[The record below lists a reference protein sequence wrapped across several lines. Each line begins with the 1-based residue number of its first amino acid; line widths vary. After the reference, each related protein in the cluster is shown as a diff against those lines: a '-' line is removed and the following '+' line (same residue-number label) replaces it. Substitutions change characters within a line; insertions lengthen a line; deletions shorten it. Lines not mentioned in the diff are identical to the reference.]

1 MRCPVKNYKSL
12 LAGIVAMAMV
22 SGYVSPNGIN
32 RIVMADEKKT
42 EVPKSLSFKMN
53 NLEEE
58 SVDLAKYAGKVVVFV
73 NVASKCGYTKQY
85 AGLEKLYKT
94 YKDKGLVIVGVPCN
108 QFGAQEAG
116 TNKEIRTFCTSTYDV
131 TFDMLAKVDVKNSTA
146 CDLYKY
152 LTAQETTPLGKG
164 DVKWNFEK
172 FVLDRKGNVV
182 GRFGSSVAP
191 ESKEFVSLIES
202 ALAK

>member
-1 MRCPVKNYKSL
+1 MKNYKSL

>member
-1 MRCPVKNYKSL
+1 MKNYKSL

-22 SGYVSPNGIN
+22 SGYVAPNGIN
-32 RIVMADEKKT
+32 RIAMADEKKT

-53 NLEEE
+53 TLEGE
-58 SVDLAKYAGKVVVFV
+58 SVDLGKYAGKVVVFV

-94 YKDKGLVIVGVPCN
+94 HKDKGLVIVGVPCN

-116 TNKEIRTFCTSTYDV
+116 TNKEIRTFCTSNYDV
-131 TFDMLAKVDVKNSTA
+131 TFDMLGKVDVKSGSA

-152 LTAQETTPLGKG
+152 LTAQETSPLGKG
-164 DVKWNFEK
+164 DVKWNIEK
-172 FVLDRKGNVV
+172 FVLDRKGNIV

>member
-1 MRCPVKNYKSL
+1 MKNYKSL

-32 RIVMADEKKT
+32 RIAMADEKKT

-53 NLEEE
+53 TLEDE

-131 TFDMLAKVDVKNSTA
+131 TFDMLAKVDVKTGTA

-182 GRFGSSVAP
+182 GRFGSGVAP

>member
-1 MRCPVKNYKSL
+1 MKNYKSL

-32 RIVMADEKKT
+32 RIAMADEKKT

-53 NLEEE
+53 TLEGE
-58 SVDLAKYAGKVVVFV
+58 SVDLGKYAGKVVVFV

-85 AGLEKLYKT
+85 AGLETLYKT
-94 YKDKGLVIVGVPCN
+94 HKDKGLVIVGVPCN

-116 TNKEIRTFCTSTYDV
+116 TNKEIRTFCTSNYDV
-131 TFDMLAKVDVKNSTA
+131 TFDMLGKVDVKSGSA

-152 LTAQETTPLGKG
+152 LTAQETSPLGKG

-172 FVLDRKGNVV
+172 FVLDRKGNIV

>member
-1 MRCPVKNYKSL
+1 
-12 LAGIVAMAMV
+12 
-22 SGYVSPNGIN
+22 
-32 RIVMADEKKT
+32 MADEKKT
-42 EVPKSLSFKMN
+42 EVPKSLSFKIN
-53 NLEEE
+53 TLEGE
-58 SVDLAKYAGKVVVFV
+58 SVDLGKYAGKVVVFV

-85 AGLEKLYKT
+85 AGLETLYKT
-94 YKDKGLVIVGVPCN
+94 HKDKGLVIVGVPCN

-116 TNKEIRTFCTSTYDV
+116 TNKEIRTFCTSNYDV
-131 TFDMLAKVDVKNSTA
+131 TFDMLGKVDVKSGSA

-152 LTAQETTPLGKG
+152 LTAQETSPLGKG

-172 FVLDRKGNVV
+172 FVLDRKGNIV

>member
-1 MRCPVKNYKSL
+1 VKNYKSL

-32 RIVMADEKKT
+32 RIAMADEKKT

-53 NLEEE
+53 TLEDE

-131 TFDMLAKVDVKNSTA
+131 TFDMLAKVDVKTGTA

-182 GRFGSSVAP
+182 GRFGSGVAP

>member
-1 MRCPVKNYKSL
+1 MKNYKSL

-32 RIVMADEKKT
+32 RIAMADEKKT
-42 EVPKSLSFKMN
+42 EVPKSLAFRMN
-53 NLEEE
+53 TLEDE

-85 AGLEKLYKT
+85 AGLEKLYKN

-131 TFDMLAKVDVKNSTA
+131 TFDMLAKVDVKGGSA

-152 LTAQETTPLGKG
+152 LTAQETPPVGKG

>member
-1 MRCPVKNYKSL
+1 MKNYKSL

-22 SGYVSPNGIN
+22 SGYVSPNGLS
-32 RIVMADEKKT
+32 RSAMADEKKT

-53 NLEEE
+53 TLEGE
-58 SVDLAKYAGKVVVFV
+58 SVDLGKYAGKVVVFV

-85 AGLEKLYKT
+85 AGLQKLYET

-108 QFGAQEAG
+108 QFGAQESG
-116 TNKEIRTFCTSTYDV
+116 TNKEIRTFCTSNYGVD
-131 TFDMLAKVDVKNSTA
+131 FDMLEKVDVKSGTA

-152 LTAQETTPLGKG
+152 LTAQETSPLGKG

-172 FVLDRKGNVV
+172 FVLDRKGNVA
-182 GRFGSSVAP
+182 GRFASGVAP
-191 ESKEFVSLIES
+191 ENKEFVAMIES

>member
-1 MRCPVKNYKSL
+1 MKNYKSL

-32 RIVMADEKKT
+32 RSAMADEKKT

-53 NLEEE
+53 TLEGE
-58 SVDLAKYAGKVVVFV
+58 SVDLGKYAGKVVVFV

-85 AGLEKLYKT
+85 AGLEKLYKSH
-94 YKDKGLVIVGVPCN
+94 KDKGLVIVGVPCN

-116 TNKEIRTFCTSTYDV
+116 TNKEIRTFCTSNYDV
-131 TFDMLAKVDVKNSTA
+131 TFDMLEKVDVKSGSA

-152 LTAQETTPLGKG
+152 LTAQETSPQGKG

-172 FVLDRKGNVV
+172 FVLDRQGNVV
-182 GRFGSSVAP
+182 GRFGSGAAP

>member
-1 MRCPVKNYKSL
+1 MKNYKSL

-116 TNKEIRTFCTSTYDV
+116 TNREIRTFCTSTYDV

>member
-1 MRCPVKNYKSL
+1 MKNYKSL

-32 RIVMADEKKT
+32 RIAMADEKKT

-53 NLEEE
+53 TLEGE
-58 SVDLAKYAGKVVVFV
+58 SIDLGKYAGKVVVFV

-94 YKDKGLVIVGVPCN
+94 HKDKGLVIVGVPCN

-116 TNKEIRTFCTSTYDV
+116 TNKEIRTFCTSNYDV
-131 TFDMLAKVDVKNSTA
+131 TFDMLGKVDVKSGSA

-152 LTAQETTPLGKG
+152 LTAQETSPLGKG

-172 FVLDRKGNVV
+172 FVLDRKGNIV

>member
-1 MRCPVKNYKSL
+1 MKNYKSL

-32 RIVMADEKKT
+32 RIAMADEKKT

-53 NLEEE
+53 TLEGE
-58 SVDLAKYAGKVVVFV
+58 SVDLGKYAGKVVVFV

-85 AGLEKLYKT
+85 AGLEKLYKSH
-94 YKDKGLVIVGVPCN
+94 KDKGLVIVGVPCN

-116 TNKEIRTFCTSTYDV
+116 TNKEIRTFCTSNYDV
-131 TFDMLAKVDVKNSTA
+131 TFDMLDKVDVKSGTA

-182 GRFGSSVAP
+182 GRFGSNVAP

>member
-1 MRCPVKNYKSL
+1 MKNYKSL

-32 RIVMADEKKT
+32 RIAMADEKKT

-53 NLEEE
+53 TLEGE
-58 SVDLAKYAGKVVVFV
+58 SVDLGKYAGKVVVFV

-94 YKDKGLVIVGVPCN
+94 HKDKGLVIVGVPCN

-116 TNKEIRTFCTSTYDV
+116 TNKEIRTFCTSNYDV
-131 TFDMLAKVDVKNSTA
+131 TFDMLGKVDVKSGSA

-152 LTAQETTPLGKG
+152 LTAQETSPLGKG

-172 FVLDRKGNVV
+172 FVLDRKGNIV

>member
-1 MRCPVKNYKSL
+1 MKNYKSL

-22 SGYVSPNGIN
+22 SGYVSPNGIQ
-32 RIVMADEKKT
+32 RIAMADEKKT
-42 EVPKSLSFKMN
+42 EVPKSLAFKMKT
-53 NLEEE
+53 LEGE
-58 SVDLAKYAGKVVVFV
+58 SVDLGKYAGKVVVFV

-94 YKDKGLVIVGVPCN
+94 HKDKGLVIVGVPCN

-131 TFDMLAKVDVKNSTA
+131 TFDMLDKVDVKSGSA

-152 LTAQETTPLGKG
+152 LTAQETSPLGKG

-172 FVLDRKGNVV
+172 FVLDRKGNVI
-182 GRFGSSVAP
+182 GRFGSGVAP

>member
-1 MRCPVKNYKSL
+1 MKNYKSL

-32 RIVMADEKKT
+32 RIAMADEKKT

-53 NLEEE
+53 TLEDE

-131 TFDMLAKVDVKNSTA
+131 TFDMLAKVDVKSGTA

>member
-1 MRCPVKNYKSL
+1 MKNYKSL

-32 RIVMADEKKT
+32 RIAMADEKKT
-42 EVPKSLSFKMN
+42 EVPKSLSFKMKT
-53 NLEEE
+53 LEDE

-131 TFDMLAKVDVKNSTA
+131 TFDMLAKVDVKTGTA

-152 LTAQETTPLGKG
+152 LTAQETKPDGKG

>member
-1 MRCPVKNYKSL
+1 MKNYKSL

-32 RIVMADEKKT
+32 RIAMADEKKT
-42 EVPKSLSFKMN
+42 EVPKSLAFRMN
-53 NLEEE
+53 NLEDE

-131 TFDMLAKVDVKNSTA
+131 TFDMLAKVDVKTGTA

-182 GRFGSSVAP
+182 GRFGSGVAP

>member
-1 MRCPVKNYKSL
+1 MKNYKSL

-22 SGYVSPNGIN
+22 SGYVAPNGIN
-32 RIVMADEKKT
+32 RIAMADEKKT

-53 NLEEE
+53 TLEGE
-58 SVDLAKYAGKVVVFV
+58 SVDLGKYAGKVVVFV

-85 AGLEKLYKT
+85 AGLETLYKT
-94 YKDKGLVIVGVPCN
+94 HKDKGLVIVGVPCN

-116 TNKEIRTFCTSTYDV
+116 TNKEIRTFCTSNYDV
-131 TFDMLAKVDVKNSTA
+131 TFDMLGKVDVKSGSA

-152 LTAQETTPLGKG
+152 LTAQETSPLGKG

-172 FVLDRKGNVV
+172 FVLDRKGNIV

>member
-1 MRCPVKNYKSL
+1 VKNYKSL

>member
-1 MRCPVKNYKSL
+1 MKNYKSL

-22 SGYVSPNGIN
+22 SGYVAPNGIN
-32 RIVMADEKKT
+32 RIAMADEKKT

-53 NLEEE
+53 TLEGE
-58 SVDLAKYAGKVVVFV
+58 SVDLGKYAGKVVVFV

-94 YKDKGLVIVGVPCN
+94 HKDKGLVIVGVPCN

-116 TNKEIRTFCTSTYDV
+116 TNKEIRTFCTSNYDV
-131 TFDMLAKVDVKNSTA
+131 TFDMLGKVDVKSGSA

-152 LTAQETTPLGKG
+152 LTAQETSPLGKG

-172 FVLDRKGNVV
+172 FVLDRKGNIV
-182 GRFGSSVAP
+182 GRFASSVAP

>member
-1 MRCPVKNYKSL
+1 MKNYKSL

-22 SGYVSPNGIN
+22 SGYVAPNGIN
-32 RIVMADEKKT
+32 RIAMADEKKT

-53 NLEEE
+53 TLEGE
-58 SVDLAKYAGKVVVFV
+58 SVDLGKYAGKVVVFV
-73 NVASKCGYTKQY
+73 NVGSKCGYTKQY

-94 YKDKGLVIVGVPCN
+94 HKDKGLVIVGVPCN

-116 TNKEIRTFCTSTYDV
+116 TNKEIRTFCTSNYDV
-131 TFDMLAKVDVKNSTA
+131 TFDMLGKVDVKSGSA

-152 LTAQETTPLGKG
+152 LTAQETSPLGKG

-172 FVLDRKGNVV
+172 FVLDRKGNIV

>member
-1 MRCPVKNYKSL
+1 
-12 LAGIVAMAMV
+12 MV

-32 RIVMADEKKT
+32 RIAMADEKKT

-53 NLEEE
+53 TLEDE

-131 TFDMLAKVDVKNSTA
+131 TFDMLAKVDVKTGTA

-182 GRFGSSVAP
+182 GRFGSGVAP

>member
-1 MRCPVKNYKSL
+1 MKNYKSL

-32 RIVMADEKKT
+32 RIVMADEKKS

>member
-1 MRCPVKNYKSL
+1 MKNYKSL

-32 RIVMADEKKT
+32 RIAMADEKKT

-53 NLEEE
+53 TLEDE

-131 TFDMLAKVDVKNSTA
+131 TFDMLAKVDVKSGTA

-182 GRFGSSVAP
+182 GRFGSGVAP

>member
-1 MRCPVKNYKSL
+1 MKNYKSL

-32 RIVMADEKKT
+32 RIAMADEKKT

-53 NLEEE
+53 TLEGE
-58 SVDLAKYAGKVVVFV
+58 SVDLGKYAGKVVVFV

-85 AGLEKLYKT
+85 AGLEKLYKSH
-94 YKDKGLVIVGVPCN
+94 KDKGLVIVGVPCN

-116 TNKEIRTFCTSTYDV
+116 TNKEIRTFCTSNYDV
-131 TFDMLAKVDVKNSTA
+131 TFDMLDKVDVKSGTA